1 MHVPGLP
8 FREYDHLTQHQDLP
22 ATMLALLGVDDP
34 PEGYSLGRS
43 MLEGRGR
50 PYAVVCGFRE
60 CALQDSEGWVVF
72 GVEGKTSLSL
82 EARNRDYA
90 EIEDAGPAV
99 SRRLGPLTAIMRE
112 MGLFA
117 R

>member
-1 MHVPGLP
+1 
-8 FREYDHLTQHQDLP
+8 
-22 ATMLALLGVDDP
+22 
-34 PEGYSLGRS
+34 

-99 SRRLGPLTAIMRE
+99 SPAPRPLTAIMRE

>member
-1 MHVPGLP
+1 
-8 FREYDHLTQHQDLP
+8 
-22 ATMLALLGVDDP
+22 MLDDP

-43 MLEGRGR
+43 MLEGNGR
-50 PYAVVCGFRE
+50 SYAVVCGFRE

-82 EARNRDYA
+82 EARDRDYA
-90 EIEDAGPAV
+90 EIDNSGPAV
-99 SRRLGPLTAIMRE
+99 SRRLSQLTAIMRE
-112 MGLFA
+112 MRLFA